1 VNRTFGQRCSI
12 ARTLDIV
19 GDRWTLLILRD
30 SFRGLRHFNE
40 FRKSLGIASNIL
52 ADRLDK
58 LVANDVL
65 RRDAVV
71 ERGEYRLT
79 DKGRALYPIIGAM
92 LTWGDRYTDDGAGPP
107 HIVTHRP
114 CDHRTQPTL
123 VCSHCHE
130 PLTARSVEMTPNP
143 ART

>member
-40 FRKSLGIASNIL
+40 FRKSLGIASNVL
-52 ADRLDK
+52 TERLDK
-58 LVANDVL
+58 LVTSEVL
-65 RRDAVV
+65 RHDLTT

-79 DKGRALYPIIGAM
+79 NKGRDLYPIIAAM
-92 LTWGDRYTDDGAGPP
+92 LAWGDRYTDDGEGPP
-107 HIVTHRP
+107 HIVTHRT
-114 CDHRTQPTL
+114 CDHRTTPTM
-123 VCSHCHE
+123 VCSHCQE
-130 PLTARSVEMTPNP
+130 PLTARDVEMTPRP
-143 ART
+143 TA